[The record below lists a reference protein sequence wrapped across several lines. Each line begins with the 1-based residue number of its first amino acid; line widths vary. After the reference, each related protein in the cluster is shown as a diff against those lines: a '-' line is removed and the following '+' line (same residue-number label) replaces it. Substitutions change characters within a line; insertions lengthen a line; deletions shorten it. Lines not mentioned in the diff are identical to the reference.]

1 MSNSY
6 INISQKNYIPQ
17 LSIDCVIFGYQSG
30 KIKVLVSKLNFRG
43 DFWCLPSG
51 FIYQD
56 EDLDA
61 AAQRIL
67 EDRTQ
72 IKNIYLKQFY
82 VFGKSNRINS
92 VFINSLLEQNP
103 QLQGSPE
110 EFAWF
115 VRRFI
120 SVGYFALVNMEKVI
134 PQKTELD
141 EKMEWVDIYDLPNLI
156 MDGKEIIAEALQS
169 LRRNFDDQMVGYNL
183 LPETFTMKDLQQL
196 YETIFDKPFRRN
208 NFQKMM
214 LDLNI
219 LDRLEKQFTGG
230 AHKAPYLYR
239 FKER

>member
-30 KIKVLVSKLNFRG
+30 NIKVLVSKLNFRG